1 MGSRLSG
8 LLSSA
13 GAGDVKMVQI
23 GGATGGVVPASMI
36 GTPLSYETVLGSGAV
51 TVFDMKRDVID
62 FVFRTMEFINEES
75 CGECTPCR
83 EGTEVMV
90 EILERLAKGEGAQDD
105 IATLEQLSR
114 LMMQS
119 SLCGL
124 GQAAPVPVL
133 DTLKYFRNDYENRI
147 KQSVFLRTLR

>member
-1 MGSRLSG
+1 
-8 LLSSA
+8 
-13 GAGDVKMVQI
+13 MVQI